1 MPRVTA
7 KQIVDRFSASTFA
20 NVTSGVPVQPLR
32 YRDFFPLAFN
42 TGLTFGSIEAQTGAI
57 MAPVV
62 AKGSRAPRISR
73 LLPKGITGE
82 IPKIEVARDQDEEDF
97 WTIQKLQDEVQ
108 AAISR
113 GTSNAGAESQLNNAI
128 YGDAIDTVM
137 GVNARLEYIAK
148 QIASTGKVSL
158 DATNNSQ
165 GVQGLEFDFGT
176 NVVTPDKFWDDEES
190 DPMKDMSAL
199 SGANYGI
206 TDLATARKILDSKK
220 IKALVYGNS
229 NQDNSVTPTLE
240 QANDRLRAF
249 GLPQIVVWETEV
261 QQENKS
267 GEIETVTGWE
277 SNNILFVPDL
287 EMGNTQ
293 YAVLRSSIFS
303 AQNRTIGGVT
313 RNLVDDFIL
322 SQIWGEMDPE
332 RLSTKATAYAFPVMN
347 NISRS
352 NIVKA
357 FETAEEGN

>member
-7 KQIVDRFSASTFA
+7 KQIVDRFNENTFTS
-20 NVTSGVPVQPLR
+20 VTAGVPVSPLQ
-32 YRDFFPLAFN
+32 YRDFFPLSFN

-62 AKGSRAPRISR
+62 AKGSRAPRMSR
-73 LLPKGITGE
+73 ILPKGITGE

-97 WTIQKLQDEVQ
+97 WNIQRLQDEVQ

-113 GTSNAGAESQLNNAI
+113 GTNNAGALNQLNNAI

-137 GVNARLEYIAK
+137 GVNARLEFIAK
-148 QIASTGKVSL
+148 QISSTGKVSL

-176 NVVTPDKFWDDEES
+176 NVVTPDNFWDSDDA
-190 DPMKDMSAL
+190 DPMADIRAL
-199 SGANYGI
+199 GGANYGI
-206 TDLATARKILDSKK
+206 TDLATANKILESKK

-229 NQDNSVTPTLE
+229 NQENSVTPTLE
-240 QANDRLRAF
+240 QANERLRAF
-249 GLPQIVVWETEV
+249 RLPQIVVWETEV

-267 GEIETVTGWE
+267 GEIEDVSGWE
-277 SNNILFVPDL
+277 SNNILFVPEI

-303 AQNRTIGGVT
+303 AENRTIGGVT

-352 NIVKA
+352 NIIQA
-357 FETAEEGN
+357 FETEDEGN